1 MAVIKRH
8 KASRR
13 GDFKMY
19 YVYFVNLGFPSQES
33 FATVEQAKAY
43 GKAKGF
49 DFCVATY
56 TDGIWKRVN

>member
-1 MAVIKRH
+1 
-8 KASRR
+8 
-13 GDFKMY
+13 MY